1 MKNKNYIHHVQE
13 QCSIWSWF
21 LVHRGKMMI
30 FAGSFF
36 FSSKFWFFGL
46 FLGGKGKK
54 WSKMTQN
61 DKHSV
66 HGTLSQEPYIVWLF
80 MVHMCKIISSGVFRP
95 WHDMWAIARAHA
107 ITCANQEK
115 GDLHRRWKA
124 HPNNKAVWADI
135 ACSKFSVAGLEF

>member
-1 MKNKNYIHHVQE
+1 MCRNSVAYHDFWYTGVKWWYLQAV
-13 QCSIWSWF
+13 
-21 LVHRGKMMI
+21 
-30 FAGSFF
+30 FF
-36 FSSKFWFFGL
+36 FFKILIFWVVFW
-46 FLGGKGKK
+46 GKGKK
-54 WSKMTQN
+54 MVQN

-95 WHDMWAIARAHA
+95 WHDMWAIACAHA

-115 GDLHRRWKA
+115 GDLHGWWKA
-124 HPNNKAVWADI
+124 HPNNKAVWANI

>member
-1 MKNKNYIHHVQE
+1 
-13 QCSIWSWF
+13 
-21 LVHRGKMMI
+21 MMI

-36 FSSKFWFFGL
+36 FFLQNFDFSGCFWGERE
-46 FLGGKGKK
+46 
-54 WSKMTQN
+54 KMVQN

-80 MVHMCKIISSGVFRP
+80 MVHMCKIVSSGVFRP

-115 GDLHRRWKA
+115 GDLHRR
-124 HPNNKAVWADI
+124 
-135 ACSKFSVAGLEF
+135 